1 MPVINLCFDF
11 RYGRPQDSCHQD
23 TFLDMNKKIRT
34 VQEQMEN
41 FRENVDTV
49 KSLQSEIQFL
59 NVALQV
65 TMFLRS
71 VHLCNFFCFA
81 VMTSIC
87 QIILSRILQQYRSEN

>member
-1 MPVINLCFDF
+1 MSVIQFCFNF
-11 RYGRPQDSCHQD
+11 RYGRPQDNCHQD

-41 FRENVDTV
+41 FRENLDNV

-65 TMFLRS
+65 NDFK
-71 VHLCNFFCFA
+71 VC
-81 VMTSIC
+81 
-87 QIILSRILQQYRSEN
+87 IILCHILEQY